1 MFASANSGMEVALM
15 DSTLVDA
22 LKCVQVVVVAT
33 RCLAVV
39 AAAVVDVV

>member
-1 MFASANSGMEVALM
+1 MFVSANSGMEVALM

-22 LKCVQVVVVAT
+22 LKCVQVVVVVT